1 MKKSYS
7 QNFIAQQRPSLR
19 KSFVRAQIVSLA
31 ATTSDFIASILL
43 YQVFGVYYVTS
54 TFLGALMGAYTSF
67 TLGRNWAFLNKQ
79 GKLSRQ
85 AIKFGMTNSF
95 SLFANTTGVYFLKE
109 NFDVSFIESRFIVA
123 ILVGILFNFFVN
135 RYFVFR

>member
-1 MKKSYS
+1 MKKGYT
-7 QNFIAQQRPSLR
+7 QNIVAHQRPSLR
-19 KSFVRAQIVSLA
+19 KSFVRAQIVSMA

-43 YQVFGVYYVTS
+43 YQLLGVYYVTS
-54 TFLGALMGAYTSF
+54 TFLGALLGAYTSF

-79 GKLSRQ
+79 GNLSRQ
-85 AIKFGMTNSF
+85 AIKFVLTNSF
-95 SLFANTTGVYFLKE
+95 SLFANTAGVFLFKE
-109 NFDVSFIESRFIVA
+109 NFNVTFIESRFIVA